1 MNEQLKFSWGHIISF
16 LALIFISFVTFDGV
30 VYFTDG
36 DFKSAGIV
44 MAVVDA
50 LLLLFFIGAQ
60 CLKATERRFA
70 SRIWFERF
78 FVCLSPFAFA
88 VLMLPFFHFWT
99 VNGRSA
105 EIVDEFTSA
114 ISASKG
120 MFFEYEGYC
129 AERLNNYDASLSAII
144 ESGNA
149 KAISAVGFSNDDK
162 QVQKNFMLKTLRLQ
176 LLSANYTNLRDASV
190 QWIEENDKGVS
201 TFNVF
206 LLGNISQIES
216 AIKGWEMQLDSF
228 SSKILSNEDNANALV
243 GGPQTVKFSQFQS
256 SHNLDN
262 VFTKLNR
269 LTASFTTS
277 DTPGLFA
284 VMLAVLLYFAL
295 LLPYFLQNRHSK
307 SRFRL
312 FGSSQVLADDV
323 YVGRDE
329 DANNDMSPFT
339 IDEF

>member
-44 MAVVDA
+44 MFVVDA

-60 CLKATERRFA
+60 CLKATERRFS

-78 FVCLSPFAFA
+78 FVCLSPFAFT

-99 VNGRSA
+99 VNGRSS

-120 MFFEYEGYC
+120 MFSEYEDYC

-144 ESGNA
+144 KSGNT
-149 KAISAVGFSNDDK
+149 KSLSLVSFSDDDK
-162 QVQKNFMLKTLRLQ
+162 HVQKNFMLKTLRLQ
-176 LLSANYTNLRDASV
+176 LLSENYTNLRDESV
-190 QWIEENDKGVS
+190 YWIEENDKGVS

-206 LLGNISQIES
+206 LLGNIRQIES
-216 AIKGWEMQLDSF
+216 AITEWERQLDLF
-228 SSKILSNEDNANALV
+228 SAKILSNEDDANALV
-243 GGPQTVKFSQFQS
+243 GGPKPVKFSQFQS
-256 SHNLDN
+256 SHDLNS
-262 VFTKLNR
+262 VFTKLDR
-269 LTASFTTS
+269 LTASFTTT

-284 VMLAVLLYFAL
+284 VVLAVLLYFAL

-307 SRFRL
+307 SRVRL
-312 FGSSQVLADDV
+312 FGKSQVLSDDV
-323 YVGRDE
+323 YVGRCD
-329 DANNDMSPFT
+329 DVDDDMSPFT
-339 IDEF
+339 ID